1 MELFASNGN
10 SRKMQRASSEGLKTN
25 EQYLHVAVVSL
36 SVLLTISFN
45 SNIIYKNE
53 DWYHCQFHLSGF
65 Y

>member
-1 MELFASNGN
+1 MELFASNGK

-53 DWYHCQFHLSGF
+53 D
-65 Y
+65 